1 MTGPSVPFPPG
12 WRRPRSPHI
21 VHVVQNSLTTKH
33 ACAPPGRWLSTNDA
47 IEQKGSMLN
56 VPKSDTIVNGTARTD
71 RDCMLDQVDVA
82 HDRRVA
88 I

>member
-1 MTGPSVPFPPG
+1 
-12 WRRPRSPHI
+12 
-21 VHVVQNSLTTKH
+21 
-33 ACAPPGRWLSTNDA
+33 
-47 IEQKGSMLN
+47 MLN

-82 HDRRVA
+82 HDRGVA